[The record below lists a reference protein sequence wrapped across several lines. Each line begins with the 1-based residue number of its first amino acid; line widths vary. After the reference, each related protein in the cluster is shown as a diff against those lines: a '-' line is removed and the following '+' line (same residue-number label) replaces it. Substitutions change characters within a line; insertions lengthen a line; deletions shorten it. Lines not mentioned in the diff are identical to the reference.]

1 AAAQRARAARR
12 PRVWRVRR
20 HLGRRA
26 PGAPRRRRADGGAG
40 CAPRFAAARS
50 AAARGSWG
58 HRSPAHWDRRRGL
71 HARAT
76 RRGRIELM
84 EIVLLRG
91 AAGLYLAA
99 TVAALTGIAVRRD
112 FPSRLFLWLVGAGLA
127 LQVVSIAIRTALI
140 GDLPVANF
148 GEGLSLL
155 AVLLVILFLA
165 LQLRG
170 PLLALGAVVMP
181 LAFGLTSFA
190 SVLKGGAQPLPAML
204 QSVWLPV
211 HVLLA
216 FLGDAVFAIACSASV
231 LYLIQERRLKTHRG
245 RGVLRHLPSL
255 EKLDQVSHT
264 CLKWGLILL
273 TLGIVTGIV
282 WAHEAW
288 GRGFWVS
295 DPKLLFS
302 LLVWALY
309 MVLLQGRMTAGWRGR
324 WAAQLTIAGFAVI
337 VVSLLSVNLLGL

>member
-1 AAAQRARAARR
+1 
-12 PRVWRVRR
+12 
-20 HLGRRA
+20 
-26 PGAPRRRRADGGAG
+26 
-40 CAPRFAAARS
+40 
-50 AAARGSWG
+50 
-58 HRSPAHWDRRRGL
+58 
-71 HARAT
+71 
-76 RRGRIELM
+76 M
-84 EIVLLRG
+84 EVVLLRG
-91 AAGLYLAA
+91 ASGLYLAA

-127 LQVVSIAIRTALI
+127 LHVASITIRALLV
-140 GDLPVANF
+140 GHVPVANF

-155 AVLLVILFLA
+155 AALLVALFLVV
-165 LQLRG
+165 QRRG
-170 PLLALGAVVMP
+170 PLIALGAVVMP
-181 LAFGLTSFA
+181 LAFGLTLAA
-190 SVLKGGAQPLPAML
+190 SVLKGGAQPLPAIL

-231 LYLIQERRLKTHRG
+231 LYLIQERRLKAHRG
-245 RGVLRHLPSL
+245 RGVLRQLPSL
-255 EKLDQVSHT
+255 ERLDKVSHT

-288 GRGFWVS
+288 GRGDWVG

-309 MVLLQGRMTAGWRGR
+309 TVLLQGRMTAGWRGR

-337 VVSLLSVNLLGL
+337 VVSLVSVNLLGLGIHGRAF

>member
-1 AAAQRARAARR
+1 
-12 PRVWRVRR
+12 
-20 HLGRRA
+20 
-26 PGAPRRRRADGGAG
+26 
-40 CAPRFAAARS
+40 
-50 AAARGSWG
+50 
-58 HRSPAHWDRRRGL
+58 
-71 HARAT
+71 
-76 RRGRIELM
+76 M

-99 TVAALTGIAVRRD
+99 TVAALTGIAFRRD
-112 FPSRLFLWLVGAGLA
+112 FPSRLFLWLVGAGLVLHVA
-127 LQVVSIAIRTALI
+127 SIIIRTVLV
-140 GDLPVANF
+140 GNLPVANF

-155 AVLLVILFLA
+155 AVLLVVLFLVV
-165 LQLRG
+165 QLRG

-181 LAFGLTSFA
+181 LVFGLTSFA
-190 SVLKGGAQPLPAML
+190 SVLKGGAQPLPAIL
-204 QSVWLPV
+204 HSVWLPV

-216 FLGDAVFAIACSASV
+216 FLGDAMFAIACSASV
-231 LYLIQERRLKTHRG
+231 LYLIQERRLKAHRG

-255 EKLDQVSHT
+255 ERLDQVSHT

-288 GRGFWVS
+288 GQGFWLS
-295 DPKLLFS
+295 DAKVLMT

-337 VVSLLSVNLLGL
+337 VVSLVGVNLLGLGIHGRAF